1 MEDRNSIYKTLLNVP
16 IVYDELFK
24 YFKSELDA
32 RVIDTNNLARASLL
46 DDSLRTKALL
56 MQGRCT
62 ELEEILADMES
73 TKFLYKESN
82 I

>member
-16 IVYDELFK
+16 IAYDELFK
-24 YFKSELDA
+24 HFKSELDA
-32 RVIDTNNLARASLL
+32 RTLDANNLARASLL
-46 DDSLRTKALL
+46 DDSLRAKALL